1 MDEDDRNYKLIGGDY
16 LKNTD
21 HPNERETAYLLNDYS
36 ISRYRNNIYQ
46 DNSNR
51 SSSPS
56 NIINSIVNSMNTD
69 KIICKL
75 IIGIM
80 LFHPIVNLIIQNNP
94 NVKKAFN
101 KSQRKLIKRL
111 LILIMLICLIGFST
125 SRFQGNNA
133 FLSFFVKF
141 TLILFLLIHSNVFN
155 ITNFDETKKFW
166 KKVLDNK
173 KNK

>member
-1 MDEDDRNYKLIGGDY
+1 MDEDDKNYKLIGGDY
-16 LKNTD
+16 VKNTD

-36 ISRYRNNIYQ
+36 TSIDRNNIYQ

-56 NIINSIVNSMNTD
+56 NIINSIIDSMDTENLFN
-69 KIICKL
+69 KI

-80 LFHPIVNLIIQNNP
+80 LLHPIVNLIIQNNE
-94 NVKKAFN
+94 NVKKTFN

-111 LILIMLICLIGFST
+111 LILMMLFCLIGYST
-125 SRFQGNNA
+125 SSFHGDNV

-166 KKVLDNK
+166 KKIFDNK
-173 KNK
+173 NK

>member
-36 ISRYRNNIYQ
+36 TSIDRNNIYQ

-56 NIINSIVNSMNTD
+56 NIINSIVDSMDTENFFN
-69 KIICKL
+69 KI

-80 LFHPIVNLIIQNNP
+80 LLHPIVNLIIQNNP

-111 LILIMLICLIGFST
+111 LILMMLFCLIGYST
-125 SRFQGNNA
+125 SSFHGDNV

-166 KKVLDNK
+166 KKIFDNK
-173 KNK
+173 NK

>member
-1 MDEDDRNYKLIGGDY
+1 
-16 LKNTD
+16 
-21 HPNERETAYLLNDYS
+21 
-36 ISRYRNNIYQ
+36 
-46 DNSNR
+46 
-51 SSSPS
+51 
-56 NIINSIVNSMNTD
+56 
-69 KIICKL
+69 
-75 IIGIM
+75 
-80 LFHPIVNLIIQNNP
+80 
-94 NVKKAFN
+94 
-101 KSQRKLIKRL
+101 
-111 LILIMLICLIGFST
+111 MLICLIGFST

>member
-1 MDEDDRNYKLIGGDY
+1 MDEDDKNYKLIGGDY
-16 LKNTD
+16 VKNTD

-36 ISRYRNNIYQ
+36 TSIDRNNIYQ

-111 LILIMLICLIGFST
+111 LILMMLFCLIGYST
-125 SRFQGNNA
+125 SSFHGDNV

-166 KKVLDNK
+166 KKIFYN

>member
-166 KKVLDNK
+166 KKIFDNK
-173 KNK
+173 NK

>member
-1 MDEDDRNYKLIGGDY
+1 MDEDDRNYKIIGGDY

-21 HPNERETAYLLNDYS
+21 HPNDRETAYLLNDYS
-36 ISRYRNNIYQ
+36 TSRYRNNIYQ

-56 NIINSIVNSMNTD
+56 NIINSIIDSMDTENLFN
-69 KIICKL
+69 KL

-80 LFHPIVNLIIQNNP
+80 LLHPIVNLIIQNNE
-94 NVKKAFN
+94 NVKKTFN

-111 LILIMLICLIGFST
+111 LILMMLFCLIGYST
-125 SRFQGNNA
+125 SSFHGDNV

-166 KKVLDNK
+166 KKIFDNK
-173 KNK
+173 NK